1 MVCVRLRDTRKTQSN
16 GGVDGRCDGDEDECQ
31 GSESGNKPLRL
42 GLSGVV
48 APSPLSNRSR
58 VAALVRWECPST

>member
-16 GGVDGRCDGDEDECQ
+16 GGVDGRCDGAEDECQ

-42 GLSGVV
+42 
-48 APSPLSNRSR
+48 R
-58 VAALVRWECPST
+58 VTLVSQPRALVEQIRGGRPCEVGMS